1 VKRYSKGCSNRERLS
16 KNGEQMKEEP
26 LNYYSVEK
34 LWEDFDLWFVFR
46 NSKLVAKFDN
56 KKTAER
62 FLELLKREVE

>member
-1 VKRYSKGCSNRERLS
+1 
-16 KNGEQMKEEP
+16 MKEEP